1 MKRVFYPQETTW
13 LGRQFPIQEK
23 SEEHIR
29 KFKTEKSSRA
39 YMPTN

>member
-1 MKRVFYPQETTW
+1 MKRVFYPQETMW

-23 SEEHIR
+23 SEHIR
-29 KFKTEKSSRA
+29 KFKTEESSRA